1 MNKIWLIIKREYL
14 VRVRKKSF
22 LVMTILGPLLLASIM
37 IIPTYLANQ
46 NQEKRIIAISYENSD
61 ITNQLIDSEFINFS
75 FIPKLEAENLK
86 NNFFDSKFYALL
98 ENKNDTFF
106 LTSNQQISIN
116 VKSEIESQL
125 AQILE
130 QHKLKEAGI
139 DLKVLENAK
148 TTIKLSTKIINAKG
162 MSSNSKT
169 EIIMGIGFVSGVLV
183 YMFIFMYGTMVMRG
197 VIEEKTNRVIE
208 VIISSVKPFQLMTG
222 KIFGVALVGLTQ
234 FILWIILTIII
245 SSLAEILF
253 LNNNFNSDLNAQQ
266 SSVILSEISNINQY
280 LNLEAI
286 FFSFLF
292 YFIVGYLMYSALF
305 SSIGSA
311 VDAEADT
318 QQFILPITIPLI
330 ISFILIQPIMENPD
344 GPLAFWMSM
353 IPFTSPIIMMVRI
366 PFGVNSWEIICSM
379 IILIFS
385 FIFFTWIASK
395 IYRVG
400 ILMYGKKATFKDL
413 YKWITYKD

>member
-61 ITNQLIDSEFINFS
+61 ITNQLIDSEYINFS
-75 FIPKLEAENLK
+75 FVPKLEAENLK
-86 NNFFDSKFYALL
+86 NDFFDSKFYALL

-125 AQILE
+125 AKILE
-130 QHKLKEAGI
+130 HHKLKEAGI

-148 TTIKLSTKIINAKG
+148 TTIKLSTKIINEKG

-208 VIISSVKPFQLMTG
+208 VIISSVKPFQLMIG

-245 SSLAEILF
+245 SSLAEVLF

-280 LNLEAI
+280 LNLEGI

-366 PFGVNSWEIICSM
+366 PFGINSWEIICSM
-379 IILIFS
+379 TILVLS

-413 YKWITYKD
+413 YKWITYKE